1 MRARILCIFL
11 LLFLG
16 LGAIASKLYAV
27 QVRQRDRL
35 SERASRQYQ
44 RLVPVLSHR
53 GTIYD
58 RSGREFAVSLRV
70 ASAFAQPASVQ
81 DAGATA
87 RALAPVLRLP
97 VAELRARLASDKTF

>member
-16 LGAIASKLYAV
+16 LGSIATKLYAV

-35 SERASRQYQ
+35 SERATRQYQ
-44 RLVPVLSHR
+44 RLVPAASHR

-81 DAGATA
+81 EPEAAA
-87 RALAPVLRLP
+87 RALAPVLKLP
-97 VAELRARLASDKTF
+97 VAELRS